1 MTEDTVYTAD
11 GPSTYYA
18 RWAKVQAFSV
28 TVPAVLPLAMGE
40 DGRVHTSE
48 ASIINHSTGAV
59 EVTGVTISTDNGWTL
74 VPYAT
79 NMAREKVD
87 THLIGFTLNGAE
99 AKGGAGSESLPLTG
113 DWTIPQDGSLPL
125 RYDAVIS
132 ALSQPVTDQAVLSVV
147 FVLEWA

>member
-1 MTEDTVYTAD
+1 M
-11 GPSTYYA
+11 
-18 RWAKVQAFSV
+18 

-59 EVTGVTISTDNGWTL
+59 RVSSITAATQNGWKL
-74 VPYAT
+74 VSWDT
-79 NMAREKVD
+79 DMAQEKVD
-87 THLIGFTLNGAE
+87 TNLIGFTLNGAE
-99 AKGGAGSESLPLTG
+99 TKGGAGSESLPLTG

-125 RYDAVIS
+125 SYDAVIS
-132 ALSQPVTDQAVLSVV
+132 ALSQPVTDQTVLSVV